1 MDDKVM
7 LYELKEADSKY
18 RKSGDYEASLACTKN
33 IYEIERDRGY
43 VLGLRSELTKAVKE
57 GNGIAYE
64 LLKEAY
70 VLTARD
76 SFDDFM
82 VAMEWDRQNKFWL
95 PRRRVL
101 EGHFGIASKIQNFID
116 DESMKLLTMSMPP
129 GTGKALANDT
139 PILTRNG
146 WKKHGDLV
154 VGDEVIGMNGEFKK
168 VIAVHPK
175 CMLDRLVT
183 FTNGEKI
190 VCHER
195 HEWLFYNRHRNKDEL
210 CETRVWEKWKLES
223 GGVGR
228 GHRYMV
234 QVPRR
239 EPVQGEHKDLFDPY
253 TLGVW
258 LGDGANKNPRICNA
272 EQDRAIIDKIVA
284 NGLPIRWSVK
294 HKTTGVMYY
303 DFNMRKQ
310 LQKYGMC
317 HSKRKSPKHIP
328 EEYLTASVEQRLE
341 LLAGLID
348 TDGNTSDRKYSISTA
363 DVELRDSII
372 ELVSTFGWRCSVK
385 EEKPHTS
392 SSGVIGRRSCYRIQF
407 TPQLYVPC
415 VLERKQIKEFGVY
428 RKVAVKS
435 IEKVEPQEG
444 NCITVE
450 GDGMYLAG
458 RTMLPTHNTTLIK
471 FLIAFIMGKYPDS
484 QNMYASYSDG
494 MLKLMFDALESMTS
508 SEEYNYNYIFGLGKP
523 YTSSEYKTLSY
534 GKKGDFPTVGLV
546 ALGGS
551 VTGRTRANKFFI
563 TDDLVKNDEV
573 ARSPERLET
582 LWADYNNTLTTRM
595 IGGAREIMLGT
606 IWSLYDPI
614 SRKKNAYEGK
624 KGYEFISLP
633 VCDEQG
639 HSNFLYD
646 CADNYTDERIA
657 ALKEALDPA
666 IFSCLYMQKG
676 VEKEGLAF
684 ATDRLKYYN
693 GVLPD
698 GEPDN
703 IIFYGDVAWGGGDSF
718 SAPFA
723 YVYGN
728 DAYIHDVLFD
738 KGDKTITRPRL
749 VGKIMKNKARMGRLE
764 ANSGGSEY
772 CDEVNKLLKEQG
784 YSMNLGSKRAAGE
797 TNKMIRIE
805 QHQQASRDFYFL
817 DEAHRDREY
826 KAIMNELTTFSFTSK
841 NLHDDAPD
849 SLAGL
854 CDFMYKGKSEVSIM
868 KRIF

>member
-1 MDDKVM
+1 MDDRVM

-101 EGHFGIASKIQNFID
+101 EGHFGIASKVQNFID

-129 GTGKALANDT
+129 GTGK
-139 PILTRNG
+139 
-146 WKKHGDLV
+146 
-154 VGDEVIGMNGEFKK
+154 
-168 VIAVHPK
+168 
-175 CMLDRLVT
+175 
-183 FTNGEKI
+183 
-190 VCHER
+190 
-195 HEWLFYNRHRNKDEL
+195 
-210 CETRVWEKWKLES
+210 
-223 GGVGR
+223 
-228 GHRYMV
+228 
-234 QVPRR
+234 
-239 EPVQGEHKDLFDPY
+239 
-253 TLGVW
+253 
-258 LGDGANKNPRICNA
+258 
-272 EQDRAIIDKIVA
+272 
-284 NGLPIRWSVK
+284 
-294 HKTTGVMYY
+294 
-303 DFNMRKQ
+303 
-310 LQKYGMC
+310 
-317 HSKRKSPKHIP
+317 
-328 EEYLTASVEQRLE
+328 
-341 LLAGLID
+341 
-348 TDGNTSDRKYSISTA
+348 
-363 DVELRDSII
+363 
-372 ELVSTFGWRCSVK
+372 
-385 EEKPHTS
+385 
-392 SSGVIGRRSCYRIQF
+392 
-407 TPQLYVPC
+407 
-415 VLERKQIKEFGVY
+415 
-428 RKVAVKS
+428 
-435 IEKVEPQEG
+435 
-444 NCITVE
+444 
-450 GDGMYLAG
+450 
-458 RTMLPTHNTTLIK
+458 TTLIK

-494 MLKLMFDALESMTS
+494 MLKLMFDSLESMTS
-508 SEEYNYNYIFGLGKP
+508 SEEYNYNYIFGMGKP

-723 YVYGN
+723 YVYGS

-805 QHQQASRDFYFL
+805 QHQQAIRDFYFL

-826 KAIMNELTTFSFTSK
+826 KAFMNELTTFSFTSK